1 MLLCVPQYF
10 EEVLKYCNYVFTVI
24 FVIEAILKLIA
35 FGLRRF
41 FKERYSG
48 LSVAK
53 DTSKPKRTPTGNRIK

>member
-10 EEVLKYCNYVFTVI
+10 EEVLKYCNYVFTII

-48 LSVAK
+48 SSMAK
-53 DTSKPKRTPTGNRIK
+53 DTSKTKRRKSN